1 MEVITLERDPY
12 DDDLA
17 WRDEEIERR
26 KRQNQPKANLE
37 LDRLRRTPDDALVQM
52 RDSAKAAGEPVEII
66 NAVINSRM
74 DEEDI
79 HALIAKRQVAG
90 EPTDE
95 LEAELKS
102 RRQAEAD
109 WADFPG

>member
-1 MEVITLERDPY
+1 MGCDPY
-12 DDDLA
+12 DDDLT

-26 KRQNQPKANLE
+26 KRQGLSTADQE
-37 LDRLRRTPDDALVQM
+37 LDRLRRTPDEALKQM
-52 RDSAKAAGEPVEII
+52 RDSAKAAGEPVEVI

-74 DEEDI
+74 NEEDI
-79 HALIAKRQVAG
+79 HALIARRHEAD
-90 EPTDE
+90 EPTDQ
-95 LEAELKS
+95 LEAELAA